1 MAALLA
7 ILAIVGIPT
16 VAALTTGSALSMAV
30 AWSAVGGLAIN
41 AVKVAE
47 QLPPL
52 PPLPLRS
59 RSAKRGSM
67 QIVAHHQHDFIQ
79 KMHGGP
85 LGFGR
90 SPAPESGT
98 WSR

>member
-52 PPLPLRS
+52 PPLPARS
-59 RSAKRGSM
+59 HGANRGPM
-67 QIVAHHQHDFIQ
+67 RVVAHHV
-79 KMHGGP
+79 GGP
-85 LGFGR
+85 IGWGRAPIVYELGKR
-90 SPAPESGT
+90 Q
-98 WSR
+98 

>member
-59 RSAKRGSM
+59 RGAKRG
-67 QIVAHHQHDFIQ
+67 QIVAHHQHDFTQ

-90 SPAPESGT
+90 SPAP
-98 WSR
+98 WDR

>member
-52 PPLPLRS
+52 PPLHLRS
-59 RSAKRGSM
+59 RGAKRGPPM
-67 QIVAHHQHDFIQ
+67 RIVAHHV
-79 KMHGGP
+79 GGP
-85 LGFGR
+85 IGWGR
-90 SPAPESGT
+90 APIIFNGDTSK
-98 WSR
+98 WQ